1 MQNGSALA
9 GDWGVNA
16 SQTFIDYGRYFVPER
31 EQQIETICDMVPPHN
46 GPFNILELCCGAGLL
61 AGALLERFPNCTV
74 YGYDGSPEMLATARA
89 NLVRYGERF
98 KTLRFDLADSEWRA
112 PGFPVHAVVSSLAI
126 HHLDGAQKLQLF
138 RDVYAMLES
147 GGALVVADVIATAHP
162 LGAEAA
168 AKAWDAAVRKRA
180 LEFDGDLAAFEA
192 FEREKW
198 NMYRHF
204 DPDDIDQPSRLLDQ
218 LKWLEQADFADVDVY
233 WMLAGHAIFGGCKT

>member
-1 MQNGSALA
+1 
-9 GDWGVNA
+9 
-16 SQTFIDYGRYFVPER
+16 
-31 EQQIETICDMVPPHN
+31 
-46 GPFNILELCCGAGLL
+46 
-61 AGALLERFPNCTV
+61 
-74 YGYDGSPEMLATARA
+74 
-89 NLVRYGERF
+89 
-98 KTLRFDLADSEWRA
+98 
-112 PGFPVHAVVSSLAI
+112 
-126 HHLDGAQKLQLF
+126 
-138 RDVYAMLES
+138 
-147 GGALVVADVIATAHP
+147 VVADVIATAHP